1 MAPPEAKKFES
12 ELLVYEKGSNKID
25 KQSIYVNQPLSVG
38 GWKIYQTSYDENLG
52 RWSDI
57 SVVELVNDPWLP
69 LVYLGIFI
77 LMIGTLS
84 FLIKNSKS

>member
-1 MAPPEAKKFES
+1 MLYYQKDSKDIKTA
-12 ELLVYEKGSNKID
+12 
-25 KQSIYVNQPLSVG
+25 SIFVNQPLALN
-38 GWKIYQTSYDENLG
+38 GWKIYQTSYDEKLG

-57 SVVELVNDPWLP
+57 SVVELVSDPWLP

-77 LMIGTLS
+77 LMLGTIS